1 MSPVLLIAANFLRQR
16 RWFVLI
22 YPLLAI
28 AFALMMVLPE
38 NSVDHE
44 VLQAYFFQLSIYAVT
59 IATLL
64 ASQADFNERKS
75 RRVLGVL
82 SKGIERRDYLAG
94 LLAGVFISCGLFLTG
109 AMLGTLW
116 IASKLSLPWTPVF
129 EAVLLMWLACCLIAT
144 ITTFLATFLH
154 PLLAVVGASVLAGG
168 GLAAHFMK
176 TQGGIIFPVVELGS
190 AAQQLLAGNQA
201 DVRDI
206 PVTAL
211 VAVVEIIVF
220 WLLAG
225 RIFARRDIAV
235 AIE

>member
-22 YPLLAI
+22 YPLLAV

-38 NSVDHE
+38 NSVDQE
-44 VLQAYFFQLSIYAVT
+44 VLQAYFLQLSIYAIT

-109 AMLGTLW
+109 TMLGTLW
-116 IASKLSLPWTPVF
+116 IASKLSLPWTPVL

-154 PLLAVVGASVLAGG
+154 PLLAVVGAFVLAGG

-176 TQGGIIFPVVELGS
+176 TQGGIIFPVVELMS
-190 AAQQLLAGNQA
+190 TAQQLLVGKEANVHA
-201 DVRDI
+201 I
-206 PVTAL
+206 PVTVL
-211 VAVVEIIVF
+211 VAAVEVIVF

-225 RIFARRDIAV
+225 RIFAYRDIAV

>member
-1 MSPVLLIAANFLRQR
+1 MSAVLLIAGNFVRQR

-28 AFALMMVLPE
+28 AFALMMVLAE
-38 NSVDHE
+38 NSVDPA
-44 VLQAYFFQLSIYAVT
+44 VLQAYCFQLSIYAVT

-64 ASQADFNERKS
+64 ACEAEFNERKS

-94 LLAGVFISCGLFLTG
+94 LLAGVFISCGLFLAG

-129 EAVLLMWLACCLIAT
+129 EAVLLMWLACCLIAA

-154 PLLAVVGASVLAGG
+154 PLLAVLGAAVLAGG
-168 GLAAHFMK
+168 GIA
-176 TQGGIIFPVVELGS
+176 G
-190 AAQQLLAGNQA
+190 QLFKIN
-201 DVRDI
+201 
-206 PVTAL
+206 
-211 VAVVEIIVF
+211 
-220 WLLAG
+220 
-225 RIFARRDIAV
+225 
-235 AIE
+235 

>member
-22 YPLLAI
+22 YPLLAV
-28 AFALMMVLPE
+28 AFAFIVLPG
-38 NSVDHE
+38 NSEDPEILKV
-44 VLQAYFFQLSIYAVT
+44 YFLQLSVYAIT

-94 LLAGVFISCGLFLTG
+94 LLCGVFVSCGLFLAG
-109 AMLGTLW
+109 AMIGTLW
-116 IASKLSLPWTPVF
+116 IAEARQFPLTSVL
-129 EAVLLMWLACCLIAT
+129 EAVLLMWLACCLCAT

-154 PLLAVVGASVLAGG
+154 PLLAIGGTSLLAGG

-176 TQGGIIFPVVELGS
+176 IPGGIMFPVVELGT
-190 AAQQLLAGNQA
+190 AAQQL
-201 DVRDI
+201 
-206 PVTAL
+206 VTDKDAHLDAIAVIVTVAL
-211 VAVVEIIVF
+211 LEIVVL

-225 RIFARRDIAV
+225 RIFERRDIAV